1 MEGRRGD
8 GIARPLRGSPRAV
21 AVDARYL
28 PTLAEVRG
36 SLREI
41 RRVSR
46 IEGRGPVS
54 RGEVEWAY
62 DLAMTQERER
72 RTRRM

>member
-1 MEGRRGD
+1 MLGFPD
-8 GIARPLRGSPRAV
+8 GLARPLRGSPKAV
-21 AVDARYL
+21 GDYSRYL
-28 PTLAEVRG
+28 PTYSEVRG
-36 SLREI
+36 ALREI
-41 RRVSR
+41 RSVSR